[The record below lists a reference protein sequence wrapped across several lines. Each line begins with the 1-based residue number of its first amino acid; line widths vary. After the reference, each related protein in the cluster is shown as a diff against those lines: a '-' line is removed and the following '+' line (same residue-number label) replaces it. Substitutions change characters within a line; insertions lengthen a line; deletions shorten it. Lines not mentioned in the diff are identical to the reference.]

1 MNLKEAFRY
10 QNRLQS
16 LITEARMILGNEN
29 NVTVQEVTL
38 LKKRVM
44 AEVEDE
50 TRIQEAPSEY
60 ADRIN
65 DVVGFLLWLLGEH
78 EKLTKAIRRT
88 KNELKLDMD
97 GEISLNKQR
106 QEIAST
112 LREMTGISSSKMI
125 SRSTFA
131 ANSSMSFR
139 GSGCTRPS
147 LSTEASGIASL
158 T

>member
-44 AEVEDE
+44 AEAEDE

-65 DVVGFLLWLLGEH
+65 DVVG
-78 EKLTKAIRRT
+78 
-88 KNELKLDMD
+88 
-97 GEISLNKQR
+97 SC
-106 QEIAST
+106 S
-112 LREMTGISSSKMI
+112 
-125 SRSTFA
+125 
-131 ANSSMSFR
+131 
-139 GSGCTRPS
+139 GS
-147 LSTEASGIASL
+147 
-158 T
+158 